1 MDIGIGLPNAVPGVD
16 RDSLLEFARRADQ
29 RAKVQEYVQAFE
41 DVGCGELVFIPASK
55 DPAQVD
61 LLADAVGLGK

>member
-1 MDIGIGLPNAVPGVD
+1 MQSYA
-16 RDSLLEFARRADQ
+16 
-29 RAKVQEYVQAFE
+29 QAFE
-41 DVGCGELVFIPASK
+41 DVGCGELIFIPASK